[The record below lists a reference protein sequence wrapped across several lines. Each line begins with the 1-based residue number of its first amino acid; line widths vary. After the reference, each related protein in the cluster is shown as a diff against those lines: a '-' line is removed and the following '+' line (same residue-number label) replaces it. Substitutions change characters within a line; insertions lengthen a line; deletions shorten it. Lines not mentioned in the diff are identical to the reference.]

1 MRNDIQFD
9 GIKFSID
16 ESIIHCTLDN
26 DFLQKHN
33 YIDIQEVFYNGISIL
48 SNGKYLPILINLEHV
63 GFSDTIKIFKFLSIC
78 SLIKSLVI
86 SKTFMVDSLSL
97 KVILSIYNISSDPI
111 VPNRVCRDIDV
122 ALKHCNKENL
132 VFNV

>member
-9 GIKFSID
+9 GIKFWVD
-16 ESIIHCTLDN
+16 ENIIHCTLDN
-26 DFLQKHN
+26 DFLQKHS
-33 YIDIQEVFYNGISIL
+33 YIGIQEVFYNGISIL

-86 SKTFMVDSLSL
+86 SKTFMVDTMSL
-97 KVILSIYNISSDPI
+97 KVILSIYNISSDPV
-111 VPNRVCRDIDV
+111 VPNRVCRDLDV
-122 ALKHCNKENL
+122 ALKHCKKENL